1 MLPFLLKSQSC
12 FEDGLSLSNQMDA
25 DNFLLNNPNCS
36 IIEGDLNVF
45 FSTLEDLDALQNI
58 KEIRGNLII
67 SDSPNLTSLIG
78 LRRLN
83 TIGGSLIV
91 SDNNSLHD
99 LSGLD
104 SLARIDGNL
113 IIENNLNLQSIK
125 AIENLSKIKST
136 LRISGNSIIDSISLT
151 SLTDTISSIDITNNS
166 ELHHIYIDGNLK
178 SIEGPLRID
187 INPNLLALEGFS
199 TLKNINN
206 NLAILNNS
214 ELKIVSGFDSLVI
227 IGGNL
232 SFNSCEHIEEIPS
245 FNNLE
250 KSNKID
256 ISIEKLNK
264 IDGFYKLKDTVNEI
278 KILRCDSLKSI
289 NGFNKVKHVKTR
301 VLFGTTKD
309 LISINGFNDLISMRY
324 LHLDYCPNLSIIN
337 AFESLEIIDS
347 TFLVGGCNSL
357 KNLDFVQ
364 SLKTV
369 DEIIIRSA
377 TTSII
382 TNGIDDIEGLSNIDV
397 NYLTSLNI
405 SYCPN
410 LSVCA
415 YEPICRYLEE
425 SNTNY
430 VIENN
435 DLGCNSREEILE
447 ACEMVSTDNIM
458 NSHITI
464 NLYPNPANRVITIDC
479 SKKIERVEI
488 HKINGQKVKEL
499 IINSGQIDVSD
510 LKNGLYLL
518 TLSTND
524 GIYTKKVTITN
535 NE

>member
-12 FEDGLSLSNQMDA
+12 FEDGLSLSNQIEA
-25 DNFLLNNPNCS
+25 ENFLLDNPNCS

-45 FSTLEDLDALQNI
+45 FSSLENLDALQNI
-58 KEIRGNLII
+58 KEIKGNLII
-67 SDSPNLTSLIG
+67 SESHNLSSLIG
-78 LRRLN
+78 LKRLN
-83 TIGGSLIV
+83 AIGGSLIV

-104 SLARIDGNL
+104 SLTSIDGSL
-113 IIENNLNLQSIK
+113 IIENNQNLQSIK
-125 AIENLSKIKST
+125 AIENLSNLKST
-136 LRISGNSIIDSISLT
+136 LKISGNSTLDSISMT
-151 SLTDTISSIDITNNS
+151 SLTDTISSIDITSNS

-178 SIEGPLRID
+178 SIEGSLRID
-187 INPNLLALEGFS
+187 INPNLLTIEGF
-199 TLKNINN
+199 TKLEKINS
-206 NLAILNNS
+206 NLTILNNS
-214 ELKIVSGFDSLVI
+214 ELKNVSGFDSLI
-227 IGGNL
+227 RIGGGM
-232 SFNSCEHIEEIPS
+232 SFNACDNIEEIPS
-245 FNNLE
+245 FNNLVYS
-250 KSNKID
+250 KSIQIALDRLKI
-256 ISIEKLNK
+256 
-264 IDGFYKLKDTVNEI
+264 IDGFYNLRDTI
-278 KILRCDSLKSI
+278 DDLIILRCDSLKSV
-289 NGFNKVKHVKTR
+289 NGFNKISHVKTR

-309 LISINGFNDLISMRY
+309 LISINGFDDLVSTRY
-324 LHLDYCPNLSIIN
+324 LHLDYCPNLSTIN

-347 TFLVGGCNSL
+347 TFLIGGCNSL

-364 SLKTV
+364 SLKKV

-405 SYCPN
+405 SHCPN

-415 YEPICRYLEE
+415 YESICSYLEE

-430 VIENN
+430 FIENN
-435 DLGCNSREEILE
+435 DFGCNSREEILE

-464 NLYPNPANRVITIDC
+464 NLYPNPATIVITIDC
-479 SKKIERVEI
+479 SEKIEKVEI
-488 HKINGQKVKEL
+488 HEINGQKVKEL
-499 IINSGQIDVSD
+499 IIHSAQIDVSD